1 MKYLLDTNA
10 VIALVNRRSVRLR
23 EWLLEQAPAEI
34 GLSVIVYHEL
44 YYGAFKSQRPEA
56 NLDIVD
62 YLEFEA
68 VEFTKDDARVAG
80 ELRALL
86 ARAGSPIRP
95 YDVLIAAQAKLR
107 GLVLITANTG
117 EFARV
122 AGLQIENWLVD

>member
-23 EWLLEQAPAEI
+23 EWLLKQAPAEV

-44 YYGAFKSQRPEA
+44 YFGAFKSQRPEA

-68 VEFTKDDARVAG
+68 VEFTKDDAREAG

-86 ARAGSPIRP
+86 ARAGSPIGP

>member
-23 EWLLEQAPAEI
+23 ERLLEQVPAEV

-44 YYGAFKSQRPEA
+44 YYGAFKSQRPVA

-62 YLEFEA
+62 CLEFEA
-68 VEFTKDDARVAG
+68 VEFTKDDAREAG

-86 ARAGSPIRP
+86 ARAGSPIGP